1 MQNAGL
7 DETPARIK
15 IAERNINNLRY
26 ADDITSMAE
35 IAAAHGVEKRVRKD
49 LVTEQPQ
56 TAIRERN

>member
-1 MQNAGL
+1 MQSTSCEMPGWM
-7 DETPARIK
+7 TV
-15 IAERNINNLRY
+15 NNFRY
-26 ADDITSMAE
+26 ADDITPMAE